1 MLASFTAAV
10 PRPKK
15 ESAMRQRLLLLTIAL
30 GFGLIALDLAVQAQ
44 RRAAFDPEAFE
55 AAAAGY
61 EAEILRDALG
71 VPHIYGARDRDV
83 AFGLAYAHMED
94 DRATFEEI
102 LPLYRGEA
110 ALFSGWEAIPVD
122 FLIAWTGARDA
133 VEAGYESRLSPEVR
147 AVFEGYAA
155 GLNLYAARHPEE
167 VDRRLYPVSA
177 KDLVTGFSIQHLF
190 FYGFDGAVK
199 RVMAGPEAVAE
210 APLLLAERYLGG
222 DLPIGSNAFAVSPA
236 RSTDGAT
243 RVLGNSHQPLS
254 GPVAWYEVHLESEE
268 GWHMHGGLFPGS
280 PIATIGAT
288 PNLAWGVTV
297 NQPDLV
303 DEFVLTTDTAHPDH
317 YQLDGAWVPFE
328 TRSITLKVPLIGALY
343 WPLTRTVRS
352 TAHGPVLE
360 TDHGLY
366 ALRFAG
372 HEEIRQPEQWYAMN
386 RATNLEGWQ
395 AAMDLNAIASFN
407 FVYGDRAGNIAFV
420 HNSRSPLRAPGW
432 DWKKRLPGDRSD
444 LIWDQTQ
451 SFRANPQVLNPA
463 SGFVLSANQSPFA
476 VTAEGDN
483 PDPAAFP
490 LELGLPTRM
499 TNRADRGLELF
510 ASLPK
515 VSAED
520 FEAIKFDKRYAAHSR
535 SMAYVDSA
543 QVLNAEAGSLLAEA
557 QAVLAAWDRNTDLEN
572 PGAALGVCVLSEEW
586 LAERAPRAPDPIEA
600 QVLKCA
606 EALKRHFG
614 RLDPPWGAVN
624 RLRRGGLDLPIA
636 GGPDVLRAIYG
647 REQTSDGRLTA
658 VGGDGLMIFA
668 EWAADGTP
676 RLRTRHNFGS
686 ASTRPRSPHYA
697 DQAEAFA
704 AETLRTVSWDR
715 AALEAQ
721 ATARTRLTATP

>member
-1 MLASFTAAV
+1 
-10 PRPKK
+10 
-15 ESAMRQRLLLLTIAL
+15 
-30 GFGLIALDLAVQAQ
+30 
-44 RRAAFDPEAFE
+44 
-55 AAAAGY
+55 
-61 EAEILRDALG
+61 
-71 VPHIYGARDRDV
+71 
-83 AFGLAYAHMED
+83 
-94 DRATFEEI
+94 
-102 LPLYRGEA
+102 
-110 ALFSGWEAIPVD
+110 
-122 FLIAWTGARDA
+122 
-133 VEAGYESRLSPEVR
+133 
-147 AVFEGYAA
+147 
-155 GLNLYAARHPEE
+155 
-167 VDRRLYPVSA
+167 
-177 KDLVTGFSIQHLF
+177 
-190 FYGFDGAVK
+190 
-199 RVMAGPEAVAE
+199 
-210 APLLLAERYLGG
+210 
-222 DLPIGSNAFAVSPA
+222 
-236 RSTDGAT
+236 
-243 RVLGNSHQPLS
+243 
-254 GPVAWYEVHLESEE
+254 VAWYEVHLESGE
-268 GWHMHGGLFPGS
+268 GWRMHGGLFPGS

-303 DEFVLTTDTAHPDH
+303 DEFVLTTDAAHPDH

-328 TRSITLKVPLIGALY
+328 TRSITLKVPLIGSLY
-343 WPLTRTVRS
+343 WPLTQTVRS
-352 TAHGPVLE
+352 TVHGPVLE

-372 HEEIRQPEQWYAMN
+372 HKEIRQPEQWYAMN
-386 RATNLEGWQ
+386 RATDLEGWQ

-444 LIWDQTQ
+444 LIWEQTQ

-483 PDPAAFP
+483 PDPTAYP
-490 LELGLPTRM
+490 PELGLPTRM

-515 VSAED
+515 VSAEA
-520 FEAIKFDKRYAAHSR
+520 FEAIKFDKAYAAHSR

-543 QVLNAEAGSLLAEA
+543 QALDAEAGSLLAKA
-557 QAVLAAWDRNTDLEN
+557 KAVLAAWDRNTDLDN

-586 LAERAPRAPDPIEA
+586 LAERAPRAPAPIEE
-600 QVLKCA
+600 QVLTCA
-606 EALKRHFG
+606 EKLQAHFG
-614 RLDPPWGAVN
+614 RLDPPWGSVN
-624 RLRRGGLDLPIA
+624 RLRRGAIDIPIA

-647 REQTSDGRLTA
+647 REQTNDGRLTA
-658 VGGDGLMIFA
+658 VAGDGLMIFA

-704 AETLRTVSWDR
+704 GETLRTVTWNR
-715 AALEAQ
+715 AVLEAQ
-721 ATARTRLTATP
+721 TTARTRLTATP

>member
-1 MLASFTAAV
+1 
-10 PRPKK
+10 
-15 ESAMRQRLLLLTIAL
+15 MRQRLLLLPIIL
-30 GFGLIALDLAVQAQ
+30 GFSLIALDLAVQARQ
-44 RRAAFDPEAFE
+44 RAAFDPQAFE

-61 EAEILRDALG
+61 EAEIVRDALG
-71 VPHIYGARDRDV
+71 VPHIYGKRDRDV

-110 ALFSGWEAIPVD
+110 ALFSGRDAIPVD
-122 FLIAWTGARDA
+122 YLIAWTGAREA
-133 VEAGYESRLSPEVR
+133 VEAGYESRLSPAVR

-167 VDRRLYPVSA
+167 VDHRLYPVSA

-190 FYGFDGAVK
+190 FYGFDGAVR
-199 RVMAGPEAVAE
+199 RVMAGPGEQASAP
-210 APLLLAERYLGG
+210 PLLAGRYLGG
-222 DLPIGSNAFAVSPA
+222 DLPIGSNAFAVGPG

-268 GWHMHGGLFPGS
+268 GWRMHGGLFPGS

-288 PNLAWGVTV
+288 PSLAWGVTV

-303 DEFVLTTDTAHPDH
+303 DEFVLVTDADHPDH
-317 YQLDGAWVPFE
+317 YRLDDTWVPFE
-328 TRSITLKVPLIGALY
+328 TRSITLKIPLIGALY
-343 WPLTRTVRS
+343 WPLTQTVRS
-352 TAHGPVLE
+352 TVHGPVLE

-372 HEEIRQPEQWYAMN
+372 HREIRQPEQWYAMN
-386 RATNLEGWQ
+386 RATNLEAWQ

-420 HNSRSPLRAPGW
+420 HNSRSPLRTPGW

-444 LIWDQTQ
+444 LIWEDTQ

-483 PDPAAFP
+483 PDPAAYP
-490 LELGLPTRM
+490 QELGLPTRM

-515 VSAED
+515 VSAEA
-520 FEAIKFDKRYAAHSR
+520 FEAIKFDKAYAARSR

-543 QVLNAEAGSLLAEA
+543 QALVAEAGSLLAEA
-557 QAVLAAWDRNTDLEN
+557 KAVLAAWDRNTDLDN

-586 LAERAPRAPDPIEA
+586 LAERAPRAPAPIEK
-600 QVLKCA
+600 QVLTCA
-606 EALKRHFG
+606 EKLQSHFG
-614 RLDPPWGAVN
+614 RLDPPWGTVN
-624 RLRRGGLDLPIA
+624 RLRRGALDIPIA

-647 REQTSDGRLTA
+647 REQTNDGRLTA
-658 VGGDGLMIFA
+658 VAGDGLMIFA

-686 ASTRPRSPHYA
+686 ASTRPKSPHYA

-704 AETLRTVSWDR
+704 GETLRTVTWDR
-715 AALEAQ
+715 AVLEAQ
-721 ATARTRLTATP
+721 ATARTRLKATP